1 MRSFSEWVVDNPWKV
16 IGLTLVVTVVLGFF
30 IPGINLVTNF
40 EEYLSPSNPAVEAM
54 DDAEERYGSQSFVRI
69 TLVSDETIFDTE
81 VLERLYELREEI
93 KELDGVENVE
103 GPLNSQ
109 IIMGQEDSLV
119 VEKVSPDG
127 VPPKNQDELKS
138 FRERLM
144 GDDLLVGRVVS
155 STESSAALSI
165 DMKAEVNEQEVA
177 DEIRSITDDYQ
188 GPEEIYIAG
197 LPFMNSVLSEEII
210 DDLVILLPLVFVA
223 IGIVL
228 YLSFRSVRGI
238 LLPLTVVTLSTIWSV
253 GLMSLFEVPFTLIT
267 FILPVILVAVGTAYS
282 IHVLNQYYELSG
294 QGISKKEVIVET
306 ATKMYSPVSMA
317 GLTTAAG
324 FLALI
329 SSFLVPQ
336 RQFGIFAAIGVFFS
350 IAFSLTL
357 VPAILSLLPLQEKD
371 PDEGSSVI
379 SFLAGIRESFLMGF
393 ESLVA
398 NRKKTLLGIF
408 FVVLAVFAVGTFMV
422 KIETSQRSFLG
433 ENSVVTK
440 GLDSLDRSF
449 SGSNQLLVEVDTGK
463 KDGLKDPDA
472 LRKMEEFENWL
483 KEKDGVQINETFS
496 LVDIVKQLNQKYHG
510 DDPDYYRIP
519 KEGKLASQLLLLF
532 SFQGGGLGQLS
543 MGDYSAGEIT
553 GLYDSV
559 SSSEIVELEK
569 DIREYMDEH
578 FEDIDAEM
586 VGSTRLSAMVAS
598 KVVSSQLVSLVASI
612 GVAGL
617 IVAVI
622 IGSVVAGL
630 VSLIP
635 LVLTVLINFGVMGY
649 SGTPLDLATLMVS
662 SIVIGIGIDYAIHFI
677 ERFRIEYDEKREEEE
692 MVSATLRTTG
702 KGIFYNAMALAV
714 GFAVLAFS
722 SFSAIVNF
730 GFLMALTMVVSMIS
744 AFTVI
749 PAVLLLLR
757 PSFLE
762 EKEEKSELKK

>member
-1 MRSFSEWVVDNPWKV
+1 MRSFSEWIVDNPWKI
-16 IGLTLVVTVVLGFF
+16 IGLALIVTVVLGFF

-40 EEYLSPSNPAVEAM
+40 EEYLSPTNPAVEAV
-54 DDAEERYGSQSFVRI
+54 DEAEERYGSQSFVRV
-69 TLVSDETIFDTE
+69 TLVTDDTLFDTE
-81 VLERLYELREEI
+81 VLERLYDLREEI
-93 KELDGVENVE
+93 KGLDGVEGVE

-109 IIMGQEDSLV
+109 VIIGQEDSLV

-127 VPPKNQDELKS
+127 NPPKDQDELES
-138 FRERLM
+138 FKERLM

-155 STESSAALSI
+155 SSGESAALSI
-165 DMKAEVNEQEVA
+165 NMEADVNEQEVA

-253 GLMSLFEVPFTLIT
+253 GLMSLFGVPFTLIT

-294 QGISKKEVIVET
+294 RDLSKKEVIVET
-306 ATKMYSPVSMA
+306 ANKMYSPVSMA

-336 RQFGIFAAIGVFFS
+336 RQFGIFAAVGVFFS

-357 VPAILSLLPLQEKD
+357 VPAILSLLPLQEKNSG
-371 PDEGSSVI
+371 DEDSVI
-379 SFLAGIRESFLMGF
+379 SFLTGVRESFLIGF
-393 ESLVA
+393 ERLVA
-398 NRKKTLLGIF
+398 KRKKLLLAVF
-408 FVVLAVFAVGTFMV
+408 FVVLAIFTIGTFTV

-433 ENSVVTK
+433 EGSIVTK
-440 GLDSLDRSF
+440 GLDSLDKSF
-449 SGSNQLLVEVDTGK
+449 SGSNQMLVEVDTGR
-463 KDGLKDPDA
+463 KDGLKDPDV
-472 LRKMEEFENWL
+472 LQQMEDFEDWL

-510 DDPDYYRIP
+510 DDPEYNRIP
-519 KEGKLASQLLLLF
+519 EEENLASQLLLLF

-553 GLYDSV
+553 ALYDSV
-559 SSSEIVELEK
+559 PSSEIVELE
-569 DIREYMDEH
+569 DDVREYMDEH

-598 KVVSSQLVSLVASI
+598 KVVSSQLVSLVTSI

-617 IVAVI
+617 IVAI
-622 IGSVVAGL
+622 ITGSLVAGL

-677 ERFRIEYDEKREEEE
+677 ERFRIEYDENRSEEE

-749 PAVLLLLR
+749 PAILLILR

-762 EKEEKSELKK
+762 EN

>member
-1 MRSFSEWVVDNPWKV
+1 MRSFSEWIVDNPWKI
-16 IGLTLVVTVVLGFF
+16 IGLALIVTVVLGFF

-40 EEYLSPSNPAVEAM
+40 EEYLSPTNPAVEAV
-54 DDAEERYGSQSFVRI
+54 DEAEERYGSQSFVRV
-69 TLVSDETIFDTE
+69 TLVTDDTLFDTE
-81 VLERLYELREEI
+81 VLERLYDLREEV
-93 KELDGVENVE
+93 KGLDGVEGVE

-109 IIMGQEDSLV
+109 VIIGQEDSLV

-127 VPPKNQDELKS
+127 NPPKDQDELES
-138 FRERLM
+138 FKERLM

-155 STESSAALSI
+155 SSGESAALSI
-165 DMKAEVNEQEVA
+165 NMEADVNEQEVA

-253 GLMSLFEVPFTLIT
+253 GLMSLFGVPFTLIT

-294 QGISKKEVIVET
+294 RDLSKKEVIVET
-306 ATKMYSPVSMA
+306 ANKMYSPVSMA

-336 RQFGIFAAIGVFFS
+336 RQFGIFAAVGVFFS

-357 VPAILSLLPLQEKD
+357 VPAILSLLPLQEKNSG
-371 PDEGSSVI
+371 DEDSVI
-379 SFLAGIRESFLMGF
+379 SFLTGVRESFLIGF
-393 ESLVA
+393 ERLVA
-398 NRKKTLLGIF
+398 KRKKLLLAVF
-408 FVVLAVFAVGTFMV
+408 FVVLAIFTIGTFTV

-433 ENSVVTK
+433 EGSIVTK
-440 GLDSLDRSF
+440 GLDSLDKSF
-449 SGSNQLLVEVDTGK
+449 SGSNQMLVEVDTGR
-463 KDGLKDPDA
+463 KDGLKDPDV
-472 LRKMEEFENWL
+472 LQQMEDFEDWL

-510 DDPDYYRIP
+510 DDPEYNRIP
-519 KEGKLASQLLLLF
+519 EEENLASQLLLLF

-553 GLYDSV
+553 ALYDSV
-559 SSSEIVELEK
+559 PSSEIVELE
-569 DIREYMDEH
+569 DDVREYMDEH

-598 KVVSSQLVSLVASI
+598 KVVSSQLVSLVTSI

-617 IVAVI
+617 IVAI
-622 IGSVVAGL
+622 ITGSLVAGL

-677 ERFRIEYDEKREEEE
+677 ERFRIEYDENRSEEE

-749 PAVLLLLR
+749 PAILLILR

-762 EKEEKSELKK
+762 EN